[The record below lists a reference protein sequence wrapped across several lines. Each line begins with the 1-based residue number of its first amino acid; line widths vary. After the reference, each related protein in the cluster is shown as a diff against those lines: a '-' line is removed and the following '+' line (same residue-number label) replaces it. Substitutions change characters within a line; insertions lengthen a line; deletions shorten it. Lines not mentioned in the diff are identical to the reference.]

1 MRTNDQG
8 GECFAWGYALGGRH
22 TFVSDGTNNVSQQ
35 GNIILGLESII
46 TVIIALV
53 GSAGFWSFVSM
64 REKTKREAA
73 TEYQNTLKDQV
84 DRLASKLDTY
94 TKDKEELL
102 RERM

>member
-1 MRTNDQG
+1 MG
-8 GECFAWGYALGGRH
+8 M
-22 TFVSDGTNNVSQQ
+22 
-35 GNIILGLESII
+35 ESII
-46 TVIIALV
+46 TVLIALI

-94 TKDKEELL
+94 TKDKEELIA
-102 RERM
+102 RNRQASIRIGYGSDHNSTFGDTT

>member
-1 MRTNDQG
+1 MG
-8 GECFAWGYALGGRH
+8 M
-22 TFVSDGTNNVSQQ
+22 
-35 GNIILGLESII
+35 ESII
-46 TVIIALV
+46 TVLIALI

-73 TEYQNTLKDQV
+73 TEYQNTLKDRV

-102 RERM
+102 REIGKLRSELATAQTTIQHLETLLRSK